1 MTATGP
7 AIGSASE
14 PGRYLV
20 LFADDA
26 VEDGAR
32 TMTSVAGIR
41 TMRGAEFTA
50 QAHVE
55 TDTDVDGVLW
65 EDLGVAVVSAASD
78 QISALGEVTG
88 SLGPIT
94 MVEPERAVYALAL
107 TAPHPP
113 TRTVTEE
120 SYTWGLRAV
129 RADVSTVTGAG
140 VRVCVLDT
148 GFDIDHPDFADR
160 MIVAKS
166 FVDGEDTTDVHGH
179 GTHVTGTVCGPRQP
193 ADYPAYGV
201 APGAEIYVGK
211 VLDNSGAGTDG

>member
-41 TMRGAEFTA
+41 TMRGAEYTA

-88 SLGPIT
+88 SLGPYT
-94 MVEPERAVYALAL
+94 MVAPARAVYVLAC
-107 TAPHPP
+107 TASHSP
-113 TRTVTEE
+113 TRSVTATSSSLLLCTV
-120 SYTWGLRAV
+120 YV
-129 RADVSTVTGAG
+129 YVST
-140 VRVCVLDT
+140 
-148 GFDIDHPDFADR
+148 
-160 MIVAKS
+160 M
-166 FVDGEDTTDVHGH
+166 
-179 GTHVTGTVCGPRQP
+179 
-193 ADYPAYGV
+193 
-201 APGAEIYVGK
+201 
-211 VLDNSGAGTDG
+211 